1 MESDAELSF
10 IIMLRV
16 AVLAFPKACHVF
28 LWKKKKTFFLLK
40 LSTMLVTED
49 RRCESGRVKACHS
62 ILKNTFILGS
72 EKDREPCTV
81 CELMLGIVSEAR
93 LALSKSQQIRQV
105 QVLAVI
111 VQPR

>member
-1 MESDAELSF
+1 
-10 IIMLRV
+10 
-16 AVLAFPKACHVF
+16 
-28 LWKKKKTFFLLK
+28 
-40 LSTMLVTED
+40 MLVTED

-81 CELMLGIVSEAR
+81 CELMLGIVSEAQ

-105 QVLAVI
+105 QVLTVI